1 VANRTS
7 LKVILEFVCRCVIAQ
22 CLSPWLDGLVDPA
35 QLKIEIADVGG
46 ALTDTLAPA
55 LAAVAND
62 THSLAVRSH
71 SCHHHLVSGLHFM
84 QRFTGAAPGLP
95 RPWCRAAAP
104 LMRNGCFALLG
115 CWCLEALPPQN
126 SSRLH
131 QSASTL

>member
-1 VANRTS
+1 MANRTS